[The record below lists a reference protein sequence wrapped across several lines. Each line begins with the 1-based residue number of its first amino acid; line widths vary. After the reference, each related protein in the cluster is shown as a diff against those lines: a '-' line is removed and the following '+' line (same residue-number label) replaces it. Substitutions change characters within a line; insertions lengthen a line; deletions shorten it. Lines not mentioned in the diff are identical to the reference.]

1 MASDLTKV
9 IRAAEREGWEVS
21 ATRGGHVRFRKAGS
35 PLVITSST
43 PGDARATRNLIA
55 RLRRGGL
62 VGLRRGG
69 A

>member
-21 ATRGGHVRFRKAGS
+21 STRGGHVRFRKDGG
-35 PLVITSST
+35 PPIITSST
-43 PGDARATRNLIA
+43 PGDARSTRNLIA